1 MLQKRDPREAQWEL
15 FRQSVTQELER
26 AQKNMSVRR
35 KPEVGVEGLGC
46 FGAGLFGGLSCL
58 LSVLLCYGLIT
69 GKFDKFVSS
78 FREETAPAWKGKTW
92 SVQDDVADTL
102 ARGSA
107 FYYGTGAP
115 KDLRTAFAHFLKA
128 ANAGNAIAQFQ
139 VGRMLLSGEGVA
151 KDREVALS
159 WLRKSAAQGYAEA
172 WLALGSL
179 YVEGEGTPKDREEV
193 LSWLRE
199 AAGRGNAEAQD
210 ILKKFEED
218 MAMDSL
224 PAEEMLARAYACLE
238 GGGVPQDKAEAAR
251 WFRKAAMKD
260 NAEAQHQLAMLY
272 LRGDGVERDTVKT
285 ADWLRKAANQGY
297 GAALSQLALMYEKGI
312 GVPQDKAQAVEC
324 YRRAAEQGHAEAQCR
339 FARLCRTGEGVPQDK
354 AQAAEWYRKAAGQ
367 GCAEAQCNLGVLYG
381 TGEGVAQDKAQ
392 ARKWFRKAAEQG
404 LDEAQYHLGIIFFEG
419 DGVPQDIREAVRWL
433 RKAANKGHREA
444 WQLLHHGDEKL
455 RAAYEED
462 RKAEWAEQERTR
474 REELIRQAQTGD
486 PEKQYD
492 LAQAYALGHYGL
504 PQDMS
509 QIVAWLRKAGEQ
521 GHLPAQT
528 KLATIYYDGEKVPQ
542 DKAEAAVWL
551 RKAAGQGD
559 VKSQEKLARM
569 YHTGDGI
576 PRDGKQAVF
585 WYGKLAEKGSVDS
598 MMTIAGIY
606 ARGDGVPRDMEQVVV
621 WGREAAL
628 LGNTLAPIRL
638 GRMYAEGNGVPRDM
652 DKAIL
657 WYHWAARAFNDEA
670 MLELG
675 RIYAEGDGVPQDKW
689 LAAAWYMRIDTGDY
703 RIEEKVRKALQAL
716 EVDENVI
723 NAWKEVLDSV
733 QETRMEV
740 ARFELSRGVDKI
752 GRSEEGK
759 EKFSVLSINAERA
772 CSAFLEE
779 WKKLERA
786 GSNIPPQIRDMA
798 ASVAFEAEKT
808 LRVIE
813 TAGKSEQPAVFL

>member
-1 MLQKRDPREAQWEL
+1 M
-15 FRQSVTQELER
+15 
-26 AQKNMSVRR
+26 
-35 KPEVGVEGLGC
+35 
-46 FGAGLFGGLSCL
+46 
-58 LSVLLCYGLIT
+58 
-69 GKFDKFVSS
+69 
-78 FREETAPAWKGKTW
+78 
-92 SVQDDVADTL
+92 
-102 ARGSA
+102 
-107 FYYGTGAP
+107 
-115 KDLRTAFAHFLKA
+115 
-128 ANAGNAIAQFQ
+128 
-139 VGRMLLSGEGVA
+139 
-151 KDREVALS
+151 
-159 WLRKSAAQGYAEA
+159 
-172 WLALGSL
+172 
-179 YVEGEGTPKDREEV
+179 
-193 LSWLRE
+193 
-199 AAGRGNAEAQD
+199 
-210 ILKKFEED
+210 
-218 MAMDSL
+218 
-224 PAEEMLARAYACLE
+224 
-238 GGGVPQDKAEAAR
+238 
-251 WFRKAAMKD
+251 
-260 NAEAQHQLAMLY
+260 
-272 LRGDGVERDTVKT
+272 
-285 ADWLRKAANQGY
+285 
-297 GAALSQLALMYEKGI
+297 
-312 GVPQDKAQAVEC
+312 
-324 YRRAAEQGHAEAQCR
+324 
-339 FARLCRTGEGVPQDK
+339 
-354 AQAAEWYRKAAGQ
+354 
-367 GCAEAQCNLGVLYG
+367 YG

>member
-1 MLQKRDPREAQWEL
+1 MTQKQPPVEKEKKIAGRPEAERPEEDAGKKGSVVTPGRVIASIVLVCLIWFTYAVKTVKLNINDDKETRTARDLVLGFAYYEG
-15 FRQSVTQELER
+15 ER
-26 AQKNMSVRR
+26 APRNL
-35 KPEVGVEGLGC
+35 E
-46 FGAGLFGGLSCL
+46 
-58 LSVLLCYGLIT
+58 
-69 GKFDKFVSS
+69 
-78 FREETAPAWKGKTW
+78 
-92 SVQDDVADTL
+92 L
-102 ARGSA
+102 AL
-107 FYYGTGAP
+107 T
-115 KDLRTAFAHFLKA
+115 HFLKA
-128 ANAGNAIAQFQ
+128 AHAGNVVAQFQ
-139 VGRMLLSGEGVA
+139 VGKILAEGSLLVERDMPA
-151 KDREVALS
+151 ARD
-159 WLRKSAAQGYAEA
+159 WLRKAAEQGHADA
-172 WLALGSL
+172 WIALGEL
-179 YVEGEGTPKDREEV
+179 YAGGVEGSPQDKAKTAD
-193 LSWLRE
+193 WLRK
-199 AAGRGNAEAQD
+199 AAGEGNDKAQAA
-210 ILKKFEED
+210 LKALEED
-218 MAMDSL
+218 MAGDALS
-224 PAEEMLARAYACLE
+224 ETEQLARAYACLE
-238 GGGVPQDKAEAAR
+238 GKGLPKDMDAAAR
-251 WFRKAAMKD
+251 WFRKAAAKGNVD
-260 NAEAQHQLAMLY
+260 AQWRIAALIQSYDVAEQSRREA
-272 LRGDGVERDTVKT
+272 EN
-285 ADWLRKAANQGY
+285 WLRKAA
-297 GAALSQLALMYEKGI
+297 
-312 GVPQDKAQAVEC
+312 
-324 YRRAAEQGHAEAQCR
+324 EQGNAEAQCSLGAML
-339 FARLCRTGEGVPQDK
+339 FKGEGMPEDK
-354 AQAAEWYRKAAGQ
+354 AQAAEWFRKAAEQ
-367 GCAEAQCNLGVLYG
+367 GHALAQNNLGLVYDA
-381 TGEGVAQDKAQ
+381 GEGVAQDKAQ
-392 ARKWFRKAAEQG
+392 AREWFRKAAEQG
-404 LDEAQYHLGIIFFEG
+404 LEDAQFHLGTLFFKG
-419 DGVPQDIREAVRWL
+419 DGVPQDLHEAARWL
-433 RKAANKGHREA
+433 RKAAEQGHEEA
-444 WQLLHHGDEKL
+444 WQLLHYGDEKL
-455 RAAYEED
+455 CAADEEN
-462 RKAEWAEQERTR
+462 RKAERAERERTQ

-486 PEKQYD
+486 PEKQYN
-492 LAQAYALGHYGL
+492 LAQAYHFGHHGL
-504 PQDMS
+504 PEDMS

-521 GHLPAQT
+521 GHLSAQT
-528 KLATIYYDGEKVPQ
+528 WLASIYYDGEKVPQ

-808 LRVIE
+808 LRAIE

>member
-1 MLQKRDPREAQWEL
+1 MTQKQPPVEKEKKIAGRPEAERPEEDAGKKGSVVTPGRVIASIVLVCLIWFTYAVKTVKLNINDDKETRTARDLVLGFAYYEG
-15 FRQSVTQELER
+15 ER
-26 AQKNMSVRR
+26 APRNL
-35 KPEVGVEGLGC
+35 E
-46 FGAGLFGGLSCL
+46 
-58 LSVLLCYGLIT
+58 
-69 GKFDKFVSS
+69 
-78 FREETAPAWKGKTW
+78 
-92 SVQDDVADTL
+92 L
-102 ARGSA
+102 AL
-107 FYYGTGAP
+107 T
-115 KDLRTAFAHFLKA
+115 HFLKA
-128 ANAGNAIAQFQ
+128 AHAGNVVAQFQ
-139 VGRMLLSGEGVA
+139 VGKILAEGSLLVERDMPA
-151 KDREVALS
+151 ARD
-159 WLRKSAAQGYAEA
+159 WLRKAA
-172 WLALGSL
+172 
-179 YVEGEGTPKDREEV
+179 GEGNDKAQ
-193 LSWLRE
+193 
-199 AAGRGNAEAQD
+199 AA
-210 ILKKFEED
+210 LKALEED
-218 MAMDSL
+218 MAGDAL
-224 PAEEMLARAYACLE
+224 PETEQLARAYACLE
-238 GGGVPQDKAEAAR
+238 GKGVPKDMDAAAR
-251 WFRKAAMKD
+251 WFRKAAAKGNVD
-260 NAEAQHQLAMLY
+260 AQWRIAALIQSYDVAEQSRREA
-272 LRGDGVERDTVKT
+272 EN
-285 ADWLRKAANQGY
+285 WLRKAAG
-297 GAALSQLALMYEKGI
+297 
-312 GVPQDKAQAVEC
+312 
-324 YRRAAEQGHAEAQCR
+324 QGHAEAQYQLAMICKDEGVR
-339 FARLCRTGEGVPQDK
+339 QDMRQAAEWFRKAAEQGNAEAQCSLGAMLFKGEGMPEDK
-354 AQAAEWYRKAAGQ
+354 AQAAEWFRKAAEQ
-367 GCAEAQCNLGVLYG
+367 GHALAQNNLGLVYDA
-381 TGEGVAQDKAQ
+381 GEGVAQDKAQ
-392 ARKWFRKAAEQG
+392 AREWFRKAAEQG
-404 LDEAQYHLGIIFFEG
+404 LEDAQFHLGTLFFKG
-419 DGVPQDIREAVRWL
+419 DGVPQDLHEAVRWL

-808 LRVIE
+808 LRAIE